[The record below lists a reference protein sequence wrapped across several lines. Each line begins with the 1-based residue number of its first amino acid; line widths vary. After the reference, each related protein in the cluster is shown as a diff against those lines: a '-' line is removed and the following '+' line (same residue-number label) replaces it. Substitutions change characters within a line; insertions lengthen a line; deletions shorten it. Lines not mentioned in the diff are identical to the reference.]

1 MTMQATPADLKKFK
15 SQPWILYDTVAST
28 TFLLGATT
36 AAIGATTPAISAN
49 GEIAFFNAPGR
60 SRSTQ
65 PWYTNL
71 DIPGQLAYGFEVWQ
85 VYIHIMVPTW
95 PMLPSYDP
103 DAPGMAPTILNV
115 PPTTRLVEAIINFGV
130 LSFEL
135 GQENQMEWPC
145 SRFNAGGGLVDSGSQ
160 VSRANNG
167 VPAGSNVLMLPEPI
181 EMPRTQNLWAKIR
194 LAAEVQALIGTPAV
208 PGVGAPL
215 ATQAYTVASGDTN
228 ELQLQPYAIQLGFVG
243 RRIKDTQYGQV
254 PTR

>member
-1 MTMQATPADLKKFK
+1 MTMQTQSDLKKFK

-28 TFLLGATT
+28 TFLLGAATN
-36 AAIGATTPAISAN
+36 AIGATTPAISAS
-49 GEIAFFNAPGR
+49 GEIYFFNAPGR
-60 SRSTQ
+60 TRGGT

-71 DIPGQLAYGFEVWQ
+71 DQPGQLSYGFEVWQ
-85 VYIHIMVPTW
+85 VYLHIMVPTM
-95 PMLPSYDP
+95 PMATSYDP
-103 DAPGMAPTILNV
+103 DNPAMAATQPNV
-115 PPTTRLVEAIINFGV
+115 PPTTRLVESIINFGV

-145 SRFNAGGGLVDSGSQ
+145 SRFNAGGGIVDSASS

-167 VPAGSNVLMLPEPI
+167 MPAGSNVLALPEPI

-194 LAAEVQALIGTPAV
+194 LAAEVQALIGTPAT

-215 ATQAYTVASGDTN
+215 NTQSYTVASGDTN